1 MADRFLNHY
10 SMLSF
15 AEDYW
20 RLSRDERSVVLSKL
34 AEALPALGDSVHVYA
49 VHPIRP
55 ETDLMVWSTVDAD
68 AADAA
73 ADFMTRHAR
82 TLSPLRAY
90 LRFTNALWGFTRP
103 SQYHPGK
110 SPQLLDPF
118 EGPRKPYLIVYPFSK
133 TSEWYLLGPDTR
145 QGMMNEHIKL
155 GKEYPQI
162 TQLLLYSTGLADQEF
177 VVVYET
183 DDLPLF
189 SQLVTALRSTDG
201 RPYTLKDT
209 PIYSGVYR
217 PLPELLDCW
226 R

>member
-10 SMLSF
+10 SMLRFS
-15 AEDYW
+15 EDYW
-20 RLSRDERSVVLSKL
+20 RLPGAERSEVLAAL
-34 AEALPALGDSVHVYA
+34 ERALPALGESVHVYA
-49 VHPIRP
+49 IYPTRP
-55 ETDLMVWSTVDAD
+55 ETDLMIWSTVRADGLGD
-68 AADAA
+68 AAET
-73 ADFMTRHAR
+73 MVRHLKA
-82 TLSPLRAY
+82 LSPLRAH
-90 LRFTNALWGFTRP
+90 LRPVNTLWGFTRP

-118 EGPRKPYLIVYPFSK
+118 ENPRKPYLVVYPFSK
-133 TSEWYLLGPDTR
+133 TSEWYLLGPETR

-162 TQLLLYSTGLADQEF
+162 TQLLLYSTGLSDQEF

-209 PIYSGVYR
+209 PIYTGIYR